1 LEKYR
6 AKKIGSRVV
15 ASGSVFREW
24 EAAKEVAK
32 IDNDESTVLPRQ
44 KTQLHKSISTDKT
57 NTNKGEKNISQPCSI
72 FYFVCVLGYFLSDKR
87 LLAIRK

>member
-44 KTQLHKSISTDKT
+44 K
-57 NTNKGEKNISQPCSI
+57 NP
-72 FYFVCVLGYFLSDKR
+72 
-87 LLAIRK
+87 AA